1 MKILYRI
8 RTKRTQKNCP
18 SNASN
23 LENNI
28 SLWAFSSP
36 QSVVEHSH
44 SLAGDMNM
52 PGFCQVVFLI
62 IMQTPHTRGLI
73 YRFPSQCGQT
83 PWLKKE
89 LDCLNKSSLQWAG
102 SAPLALKEREGF
114 YNYLNKINSIFSIKL
129 KKIWIISPHPLLW
142 TPYAR
147 FSITSL
153 CLNYRIIHALRTII
167 SLVLQH
173 FHYVFVNTPVAKSSP
188 PFFGTLFPSLIHF
201 TIHLGFSNP
210 QITNS

>member
-18 SNASN
+18 SNVSN

-44 SLAGDMNM
+44 SLTGDMNM

-62 IMQTPHTRGLI
+62 IMQTPHTRDLI

-83 PWLKKE
+83 LWLKKE
-89 LDCLNKSSLQWAG
+89 FDCLNKSSLQWAG

-114 YNYLNKINSIFSIKL
+114 YNYLNKINSLFSIKL
-129 KKIWIISPHPLLW
+129 KKIWIISPPPPSVNSLCQVQHYFLVSELQNNPCFKNNNKLSSPALSLRSGKYPSGQIFSSLLW
-142 TPYAR
+142 DAIP
-147 FSITSL
+147 
-153 CLNYRIIHALRTII
+153 
-167 SLVLQH
+167 
-173 FHYVFVNTPVAKSSP
+173 
-188 PFFGTLFPSLIHF
+188 
-201 TIHLGFSNP
+201 
-210 QITNS
+210 